1 MSIFLKIFLKRA
13 FLTVALAIVFFAVG
27 EQKSALAAGINCQCY
42 STGTKVSEASTSS
55 ESSCNTACG
64 NSGMGINGYKY
75 NDGSIM
81 PVGVASLGAN
91 NCFCYNGLFQTAD
104 SRAHV
109 TSESTCNIACA
120 NSDKINHKYYLYGDA
135 LTPTR
140 IGSKLC
146 LLSMEN
152 IGVGA
157 VAKALIYGGT
167 VQTVDGGLL
176 PSEQACINACTNG
189 GYKSYNYDGSVL
201 YIMHNCDSA
210 TAAASA
216 NTITNTGGGP
226 QANDDPIPGTTVDPS
241 GIVQCGRPGQKMCT
255 LCDLISGMNGIIQ
268 YIMKI
273 AIGVGL
279 LAMGIGG
286 VMYIVSAGDGK
297 LIDGAKSTMQNA
309 AIGFVIIFA
318 AYLIIDTTISYIG
331 TKPGMGINVTSW
343 GNFECK
349 AGVH

>member
-1 MSIFLKIFLKRA
+1 MFSKRA
-13 FLTVALAIVFFAVG
+13 FLIAALAIVFFAVG
-27 EQKSALAAGINCQCY
+27 EQESVLAAGINCQCY
-42 STGTKVSEASTSS
+42 SAGTKVSEASTSS
-55 ESSCNTACG
+55 ESNCNTACG

-75 NDGSIM
+75 NDGSLM

-189 GYKSYNYDGSVL
+189 GYKSYNYDGSVIYL
-201 YIMHNCDSA
+201 MHNCP
-210 TAAASA
+210 AAP
-216 NTITNTGGGP
+216 TTPTGGTTSVADGITSTK
-226 QANDDPIPGTTVDPS
+226 IPGTSVDPNS
-241 GIVQCGRPGQKMCT
+241 GIVSCGRPGQDMCT
-255 LCDLISGMNGIIQ
+255 ICDLIKGMNIVIQ
-268 YIMKI
+268 YLMKI
-273 AIGVGL
+273 AIGMAL

-286 VMYIVSAGDGK
+286 VMYIVSAGDSG
-297 LIDGAKSTMQNA
+297 LIDKAKSTMKNA
-309 AIGFVIIFA
+309 AVGFVIIFA
-318 AYLIIDTTISYIG
+318 GFLIINTTINYIG
-331 TKPGMGINVTSW
+331 AKKNAAGEATFGMNITSW
-343 GNFECK
+343 GNFDCAAK
-349 AGVH
+349 AR